1 MPHGEVP
8 GQDADV
14 DDALA
19 ARARAWIAED
29 PEPAD
34 RAELAALLAVGDE
47 AAVRDRFAAPLEFG
61 TAGLRGVM
69 RAGPNGMNRGVVRR
83 AAAGLAGY
91 LGSGRT
97 VVIGYDARRRSDV
110 FAADSA
116 AVLAGAGLRALV
128 LPRPLPTPVLAFA
141 VRHLGADAGVMVTAS
156 HNPAAD
162 NGCKVYLGD
171 GAQIVPPADREIEAA
186 IEAVGPLTGVPRSDR
201 WERLGDE
208 VARAYRDAVVALSL
222 LPERD
227 VRVAYTPLHGVGR
240 DLLLDVFA
248 HAGFPPPAVVAE
260 QAEPDPGFPTVAFPN
275 PEEPGA
281 MDHLLALAASTGAD
295 LAIAN
300 DPDADRC
307 AVAVGGRA
315 LRGDELGVLLADHVL
330 RHRRGRVATTVVSSS
345 WLRSVAAGY
354 GVAYSE
360 TLTGFKWIMRA
371 GDDLVYGYEEAIGYA
386 VGPRV
391 VRDKDGI
398 SAALLAAELAA
409 AEKRVGR
416 TLLDRLDDLARAHGL
431 HATDQLSLR
440 ADDPRRVG
448 AAMRRL
454 RAAPP
459 GELAGRPVESAVDLA
474 GPGTGLPPTDVLVYR
489 LAGRARVVVR
499 PSGTEPKLKAY
510 LEVVVPV
517 TGSVAAARTRADG
530 ELAALRATV
539 GNILR
544 L

>member
-1 MPHGEVP
+1 M
-8 GQDADV
+8 
-14 DDALA
+14 LA
-19 ARARAWIAED
+19 ARVRAWIAED
-29 PEPAD
+29 PDPGD
-34 RAELAALLAVGDE
+34 RAELTALLALGDE
-47 AAVRDRFAAPLEFG
+47 AAVRDRFAGTLEFG

-69 RAGPNGMNRGVVRR
+69 RAGPNGMNRAVVRR
-83 AAAGLAGY
+83 AAAGLAAD
-91 LGSGRT
+91 LGRGRT
-97 VVIGYDARRRSDV
+97 VVVGYDARRRSDV
-110 FAADSA
+110 LAADSA

-141 VRHLGADAGVMVTAS
+141 VLHLRADAGVMVTAS
-156 HNPAAD
+156 HNPPAD
-162 NGCKVYLGD
+162 NGYKVYLGD
-171 GAQIVPPADREIEAA
+171 GAQIVPPVDREIQAA
-186 IEAVGPLTGVPRSDR
+186 IAAVGPLAGVPLSGR
-201 WERLGDE
+201 WERLGE
-208 VARAYRDAVVALSL
+208 QVVGAYRDAVVALSL
-222 LPERD
+222 VPERG

-260 QAEPDPGFPTVAFPN
+260 QAEPDPDFPTVAFPN
-275 PEEPGA
+275 PEEPGV
-281 MDHLLALAASTGAD
+281 MDLVLALAAATGAD

-307 AVAVGGRA
+307 AVAVGGRP

-330 RHRRGRVATTVVSSS
+330 RHRPGRVATTVVSSS
-345 WLRSVAAGY
+345 WLRSVAGGY
-354 GVAYSE
+354 G
-360 TLTGFKWIMRA
+360 
-371 GDDLVYGYEEAIGYA
+371 EAIGYA

-409 AEKRVGR
+409 VERRAGR
-416 TLLDRLDDLARAHGL
+416 TLLDRLDELARAHGV
-431 HATDQLSLR
+431 HATDQVSLR
-440 ADDPRRVG
+440 AGDPGEVA

-459 GELAGRPVESAVDLA
+459 EALAGRPVESVVDLA
-474 GPGTGLPPTDVLVYR
+474 GPGTGLPPADVLVYH
-489 LAGRARVVVR
+489 LAGRGRVVVR

-517 TGSVAAARTRADG
+517 AGSVATARERADG
-530 ELAALRATV
+530 ELAALRAAV
-539 GNILR
+539 RSWLA